1 MGALRTAKDTAR
13 NITLPA
19 ATCDAQPRAG
29 VVISDPQAPTEAVVN
44 YRLFRLMGWPDVKVW
59 VN

>member
-1 MGALRTAKDTAR
+1 MGALRTAKNTAR
-13 NITLPA
+13 NITVPA

-29 VVISDPQAPTEAVVN
+29 VVIGDPQAPAEAAVN
-44 YRLFRLMGWPDVKVW
+44 YCLFRLMGWPDVKVW